1 MEIAVRKLIGFAA
14 LADVF
19 EYRAANAR
27 ATTTADRSILI
38 RNASSQGGG
47 ERAVLRG

>member
-1 MEIAVRKLIGFAA
+1 MENAVRKLIGFAA

-27 ATTTADRSILI
+27 ATTTADRILI
-38 RNASSQGGG
+38 RNASSQGGRK
-47 ERAVLRG
+47 RAVLRG